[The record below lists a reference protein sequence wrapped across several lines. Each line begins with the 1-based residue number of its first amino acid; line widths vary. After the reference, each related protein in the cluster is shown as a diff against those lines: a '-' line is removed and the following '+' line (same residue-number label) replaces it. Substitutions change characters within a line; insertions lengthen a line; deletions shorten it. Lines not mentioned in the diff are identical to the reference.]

1 MNFSADRR
9 TNKIKK
15 AMNKQAYIRPTMR
28 MVKIQQQHIIC
39 TSPNGLDGKR
49 LLMNSGNGNQIDEE
63 EGVW

>member
-1 MNFSADRR
+1 
-9 TNKIKK
+9 
-15 AMNKQAYIRPTMR
+15 MR